1 MKTCTF
7 FGHRDAPESIYG
19 KLEQEIIN
27 LIENEK
33 VDRFLVGNKGLY
45 DSMVRNTLENLS
57 QKYNFTY
64 YVVLAY
70 LPKDNLCPENSIM
83 PTGFEKFPPK
93 FAIDKRNEYMLNKSD
108 FVICYVTHHFG
119 GAGKFMEKAIK
130 KNKKVINIAD
140 K

>member
-1 MKTCTF
+1 MYTCTF
-7 FGHRDAPESIYG
+7 FGHKDAPESING

-27 LIENEK
+27 LIEYEK
-33 VDRFLVGNKGLY
+33 VDSFLVGNKGLY

-57 QKYNFTY
+57 QKYNITY
-64 YVVLAY
+64 NVVLAY
-70 LPKDNLCPENSIM
+70 LPKDYLCPENSIM
-83 PTGFEKFPPK
+83 PTDFEKFPPK